1 MDKNTA
7 LNHARKYAEILKGYM
22 TPAAVVLNGSYVNGT
37 QTDELDIDI
46 AVIFD
51 SFNGDFLETSALLY
65 QLTCEVDT
73 SIEPILLDVSKD
85 NSGFAR
91 EVIRTGQQIA

>member
-1 MDKNTA
+1 
-7 LNHARKYAEILKGYM
+7 M
-22 TPAAVVLNGSYVNGT
+22 TPAAVVLYGSYVKGT
-37 QTDELDIDI
+37 QTDESDIDI